1 MAAQPAE
8 RHTDQQL
15 HEKLVAL
22 SRNAQV
28 NVDLADPADYWYR
41 LGQRNAYAHALGL
54 SVARGPDHIAFEV
67 ADRLTGALSDGEHNI
82 DLLLSGALE
91 ASLAA
96 TPASPE
102 WIGPQA
108 FSAQY
113 GHLPGVDR
121 DYGMRWGDRGDQR
134 ISWRAPLDA
143 GRGLLYAYDP
153 LWAEY
158 KVLGTDV
165 PRQAVEVAFTQALD
179 TDLHMDVTAFA
190 EVVRSHTLVQR
201 TRPIAPI
208 APVRVIEP

>member
-1 MAAQPAE
+1 MVAQPGE
-8 RHTDQQL
+8 RQTDHQL
-15 HEKLVAL
+15 YEKLVAL

-28 NVDLADPADYWYR
+28 NVDLDDPADYWYR

-54 SVARGPDHIAFEV
+54 SVAGGVDQIAFEI
-67 ADRLTGALSDGEHNI
+67 ADRLTGALSGGEHNV
-82 DLLLSGALE
+82 DVLLCGALQR
-91 ASLAA
+91 ASVVAG
-96 TPASPE
+96 TSPE

-108 FSAQY
+108 FSSKY

-134 ISWRAPLDA
+134 MSWRAPLDA
-143 GRGLLYAYDP
+143 STGLLYAYDP

-165 PRQAVEVAFTQALD
+165 PLQAVEAGIKQALE
-179 TDLHMDVTAFA
+179 TDVHMDVDSFA
-190 EVVRSHTLVQR
+190 AIVRAHTLLQR
-201 TRPIAPI
+201 IEPI

>member
-1 MAAQPAE
+1 MVAQPAE
-8 RHTDQQL
+8 RHTDHQL

-28 NVDLADPADYWYR
+28 NVDLDDPADYWYR
-41 LGQRNAYAHALGL
+41 LGQRNAYAHSLGL
-54 SVARGPDHIAFEV
+54 SVARGVDHVAFEV
-67 ADRLTGALSDGEHNI
+67 ADRLTGALSDGERNV

-91 ASLAA
+91 AASAA

-113 GHLPGVDR
+113 GHPGVDR

-143 GRGLLYAYDP
+143 GSGLLYAYDP

-165 PRQAVEVAFTQALD
+165 PQQAVEAAFKQALD
-179 TDLHMDVTAFA
+179 TDVHMDVATFA
-190 EVVRSHTLVQR
+190 DIVRSNTLAQR
-201 TRPIAPI
+201 TRPLEPM

>member
-1 MAAQPAE
+1 MVAQPTE
-8 RHTDQQL
+8 RHTDPLL

-28 NVDLADPADYWYR
+28 NVDLDDPADYWYR

-54 SVARGPDHIAFEV
+54 IVARGADHIAFEV
-67 ADRLTGALSDGEHNI
+67 ADRLTGAIADGEHNV
-82 DLLLSGALE
+82 DSLLAGALE
-91 ASLAA
+91 APAA
-96 TPASPE
+96 APTSPE

-113 GHLPGVDR
+113 GQIPGVDR

-143 GRGLLYAYDP
+143 STGLLYAYDP

-165 PRQAVEVAFTQALD
+165 PRRSVEAAFKQALD
-179 TDLHMDVTAFA
+179 TDVHMDITAFA
-190 EVVRSHTLVQR
+190 ELARSHTLLQR
-201 TRPIAPI
+201 ARPIRST
-208 APVRVIEP
+208 APVRAIEP